1 MNYLAIFLG
10 GGIGSL
16 LRYFTTVSFQ
26 KVHFFNLPL
35 GTLLSNVIA
44 SLFLGLIVGLFL
56 TKKIENEALKNF
68 LLLGI
73 CGGFST
79 FSTFGFE
86 NYSLIQN
93 NQIGMSLFYMMFSIA
108 LSLVVIYLGIKMTS
122 TI

>member
-16 LRYFTTVSFQ
+16 LRYFTTISFKKFQ
-26 KVHFFNLPL
+26 FFNLPI
-35 GTLLSNVIA
+35 GTLLSNIIA
-44 SLFLGLIVGLFL
+44 SFLLGLIVGLFL

-68 LLLGI
+68 LLIGI

-93 NQIGMSLFYMMFSIA
+93 NQIGMSLFYMAFSIA
-108 LSLVVIYLGIKMTS
+108 LSLVVIFLGIKITS
-122 TI
+122 I